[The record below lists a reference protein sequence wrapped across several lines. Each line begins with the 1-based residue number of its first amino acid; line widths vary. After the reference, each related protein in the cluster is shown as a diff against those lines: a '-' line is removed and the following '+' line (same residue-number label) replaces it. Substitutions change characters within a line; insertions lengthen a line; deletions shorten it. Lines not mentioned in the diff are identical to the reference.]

1 MPDMRPMIPKNV
13 LLVCLMILGIPLF
26 ALGHGG
32 GLDGYGCHHNRKHG
46 GYHCHRGLLAGQH
59 FSSKASMLQELR
71 AQRKKPVEPPG
82 EKSIRVCVKEEGT
95 DRIVCGEVVEP
106 TS

>member
-46 GYHCHRGLLAGQH
+46 GYHCHRGPLAGQH
-59 FSSKASMLQELR
+59 FSSKASMLQEFSGKR
-71 AQRKKPVEPPG
+71 SKQVDPKG
-82 EKSIRVCVKEEGT
+82 EKTKRVCVKEEGA
-95 DRIVCGEVVEP
+95 DRIVCVEVVEP
-106 TS
+106 SS